1 MDSAKVS
8 FSSTQ
13 NAVHL
18 VCVSGSVS
26 VAGSEHI
33 TIDNIYETPVNAS
46 LARCVGTRP
55 TKRVREQQMPCYQQ
69 QNIYIYI
76 VSSHR
81 TVNVRIGRYVMTMSI
96 VYLNLSITY
105 DWVAAWGHFPCWRR
119 PQTWCLWRYAQSSY
133 DVQLGSDFNMLE
145 TLTHTVNWPKE
156 LAIYG
161 PWPDLWPLNFGP

>member
-1 MDSAKVS
+1 MHISDFFGLIQTIFKSKSAVLPSPVEKAKISYGNHKKLAREISSGCQGNILNVGMDSAKVS

-18 VCVSGSVS
+18 VCVSGGVS

-81 TVNVRIGRYVMTMSI
+81 TVNVRIGLRYV
-96 VYLNLSITY
+96 N
-105 DWVAAWGHFPCWRR
+105 
-119 PQTWCLWRYAQSSY
+119 
-133 DVQLGSDFNMLE
+133 
-145 TLTHTVNWPKE
+145 VNS
-156 LAIYG
+156 LDI
-161 PWPDLWPLNFGP
+161 